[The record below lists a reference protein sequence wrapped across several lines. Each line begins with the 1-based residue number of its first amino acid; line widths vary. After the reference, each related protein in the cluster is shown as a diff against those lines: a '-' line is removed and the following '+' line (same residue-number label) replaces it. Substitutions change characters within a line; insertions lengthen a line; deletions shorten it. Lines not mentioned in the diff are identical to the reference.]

1 MKLFGLN
8 YFPNPTSHS
17 HSELVS
23 ESKIKSHTKRFFAS
37 AQNDR
42 VHNKAAFTLA
52 EVLITLGVIGV
63 VAALTLPTLIN
74 NYQKKQAAT
83 RLKAAYSQLTQA
95 IRMSTAENEEVSGWD
110 CDSPNWFDRY
120 LLNYMVG
127 IKHQWKDL
135 SAPDSIP
142 YKQISGNRE
151 TGLAMLRPGFGGTEV
166 YTLLNGVDIF
176 FYSNRKFDTKGLK
189 TSFIIDTN
197 GTSTKPNQF
206 GKDTFYFSL
215 WEDGSL
221 LPMGYKTTNECHVPG
236 DFDREFLKKGTC
248 LNYGCNKNGRGMWCA
263 ALLMKDGWQILSDY
277 PW

>member
-1 MKLFGLN
+1 M
-8 YFPNPTSHS
+8 HS
-17 HSELVS
+17 HTEPVS

-42 VHNKAAFTLA
+42 ICNKAAFTLA

-63 VAALTLPTLIN
+63 VSALTLPTLIN

-176 FYSNRKFDTKGLK
+176 FYSNRKGHSKGHK
-189 TSFIIDTN
+189 TGLIIDTN

-206 GKDTFYFSL
+206 GKDAFFFQL

-221 LPMGYKTTNECHVPG
+221 LPAGTRSTVECTIPANP
-236 DFDREFLKKGTC
+236 DREFYKAVGC
-248 LNYGCNKNGRGMWCA
+248 LNYGCNKKARGMWCG
-263 ALLMKDGWQILSDY
+263 ALIMKDNWQILSDY